1 MKEQSDALKFI
12 VVGILI
18 SAVVMIGTR
27 WLLPMIF
34 GVTFTGLVAMISN
47 RLSAVGGVLGSITGG
62 VGEYLGHYSTY
73 VMQPLMQL
81 NPYAVIGFLGVVAF
95 ASVIIVNIFT
105 YNEVW
110 M

>member
-1 MKEQSDALKFI
+1 MKGQSDALKFI

-47 RLSAVGGVLGSITGG
+47 RLSAVGGASPRKPEKRRNRHHPCKQQRDPTDWGG
-62 VGEYLGHYSTY
+62 PGDHFQSHRT
-73 VMQPLMQL
+73 
-81 NPYAVIGFLGVVAF
+81 
-95 ASVIIVNIFT
+95 
-105 YNEVW
+105 
-110 M
+110 